1 MNRSDGICKLCN
13 KLELQRTHIFMK
25 CEIIDEVFD
34 DFNDIYT
41 PLDDRAISQR
51 EKAFG
56 IFEEI
61 NDKILLRNYT
71 LFTIRHI
78 IYRNRNILLS
88 RGENIKEILVN
99 KIKQFIRKDLIE
111 RFNIAKYKNE
121 VQLFKDK
128 YLIGDKFGK
137 VINNELL
144 IFI

>member
-1 MNRSDGICKLCN
+1 M
-13 KLELQRTHIFMK
+13 IF
-25 CEIIDEVFD
+25 
-34 DFNDIYT
+34 
-41 PLDDRAISQR
+41 LDDRAISQK